1 MQFTARDAI
10 ALVALAIG
18 LAQILTGPIG
28 AALAG
33 RIRGASAAGDAAL
46 AGEVEDLRGRLGE
59 VEELRGRL
67 AEVEERLDFA
77 ERLLAQARE
86 TDQLHGGAQR

>member
-1 MQFTARDAI
+1 MGFTGGDAI

-18 LAQILTGPIG
+18 LAMILTGPIG
-28 AALAG
+28 VALAA
-33 RIRGASAAGDAAL
+33 RIRGAQAAGDLAL
-46 AGEVEDLRGRLGE
+46 PGE
-59 VEELRGRL
+59 VEELRDRL

-86 TDQLHGGAQR
+86 ADQLHGGAQQ

>member
-1 MQFTARDAI
+1 MQFTAADAI

-18 LAQILTGPIG
+18 MAMILTGPIG
-28 AALAG
+28 VALAERIRGVRAAGAPALAG
-33 RIRGASAAGDAAL
+33 Q
-46 AGEVEDLRGRLGE
+46 

-86 TDQLHGGAQR
+86 ADQLHGGA

>member
-1 MQFTARDAI
+1 MQFTAADAI

-18 LAQILTGPIG
+18 LAKIFTGPIG
-28 AALAG
+28 AALAE
-33 RIRGASAAGDAAL
+33 RIRGARASGDPAL
-46 AGEVEDLRGRLGE
+46 AGEVDDLRGRLAE
-59 VEELRGRL
+59 VEDVRGRL

-86 TDQLHGGAQR
+86 ADQLHGGAQR

>member
-1 MQFTARDAI
+1 MQFTAPDAI

-18 LAQILTGPIG
+18 LAKILTGPIG

-33 RIRGASAAGDAAL
+33 RIRGAPAAAEAAL
-46 AGEVEDLRGRLGE
+46 AGE
-59 VEELRGRL
+59 VEELRGRV

-77 ERLLAQARE
+77 ERLLAQARGA
-86 TDQLHGGAQR
+86 DQLHGGAQR